1 MPAIEKG
8 RICVLRAGRRA
19 GEEVAITKVVTD
31 NFALV
36 RLKNG
41 KERKVAVSQ
50 LEPTERK
57 E

>member
-1 MPAIEKG
+1 MPAIDKG
-8 RICVLRAGRRA
+8 KICVLKSGRRA
-19 GEEVAITKVVTD
+19 GMEVEVTKLVTD

-41 KERKVAVSQ
+41 KERKVAIAH
-50 LEPTERK
+50 LEPVQKK